1 MRTFRKLRGFTLV
14 ELMIVVAI
22 IGVLA
27 ALAIYGVTRYLRNSK
42 TAEARAGVGAIAK
55 GNVSFYNGEIGV
67 TTVLPVGTSAAFSQ
81 NICITGKAGVG
92 VPTVMTAV
100 KGKKYQSPES
110 DWREVAG
117 VQGTGF
123 PCLKF
128 SMDQPQYFQ
137 YQYVSN
143 AAANT
148 SPVGKVFTSLAH
160 GDLNGDGTTSTFS
173 LAGAVGAA
181 GDNRVLLAP
190 SIAEIDPIE

>member
-55 GNVSFYNGEIGV
+55 GNVSYYNNEAGV
-67 TTVLPVGTSAAFSQ
+67 TSVLNPGQSSAFSQ
-81 NICITGKAGVG
+81 NICVQGNAATG
-92 VPTVMTAV
+92 VPTTGAP
-100 KGKKYQSPES
+100 KGKKYQSRDS
-110 DWREVAG
+110 DWKEAPG
-117 VQGTGF
+117 VVGTGF
-123 PCLKF
+123 SCLRF

-137 YQYVSN
+137 YRYVS
-143 AAANT
+143 AATLNT
-148 SPVGKVFTSLAH
+148 SPVGKAFTAFAH
-160 GDLNGDGTTSTFS
+160 GDLNGDGVTSTFS
-173 LAGAVGAA
+173 YAGQVGKA

-190 SIAEIDPIE
+190 AILEGDPSE

>member
-55 GNVSFYNGEIGV
+55 GNVSYYNNEAGV
-67 TTVLPVGTSAAFSQ
+67 TSVLLPGTSSAFSQ
-81 NICITGKAGVG
+81 NICAEGKAGKG
-92 VPTVMTAV
+92 VPAV
-100 KGKKYQSPES
+100 APKGKKYQSIDSE
-110 DWREVAG
+110 WKEAFG
-117 VQGTGF
+117 VLGTGF
-123 PCLKF
+123 SCLRF

-137 YQYVSN
+137 YQYTTN
-143 AAANT
+143 AVLGT
-148 SPVGKVFTSLAH
+148 SPVGKVFTAWAH
-160 GDLNGDGTTSTFS
+160 GDLNGDGVTSNFS
-173 LAGAVGAA
+173 YQGQVGAA

-190 SIAEIDPIE
+190 AIQEGDPGE